1 MSKMTLSQRHL
12 STLVHVYISD
22 FSLFFGGTVLIF
34 ERFPD
39 GSNVKTFFKKPEKR
53 KIFRTFIIHNSTTSA
68 SQLPNIWPT
77 SYFQPMFPNCL
88 IVCSNKDHILF
99 PRDRYCN
106 EINQEDMITVTF
118 PEPLGNP
125 GKFSEALTYRE
136 RQLTGQ
142 RPYPLNTTLYNKVQ
156 CHSRYGT
163 IKSPPCSIAVSA
175 ERIGLN
181 FATVHRQWW
190 RPFVSKIFHTRTK
203 SNIIKWSMLKLC
215 LLLETLIHNL
225 GPWTSDTI
233 KGPQTIVFLL
243 V

>member
-181 FATVHRQWW
+181 FATVHRQW
-190 RPFVSKIFHTRTK
+190 
-203 SNIIKWSMLKLC
+203 
-215 LLLETLIHNL
+215 
-225 GPWTSDTI
+225 
-233 KGPQTIVFLL
+233 
-243 V
+243 